1 VAPSVHAFTSGD
13 EFEMSN
19 TQRTDPTAPLIA
31 AAGTWQ
37 LDPEA
42 TTIELRTKAMWGL
55 AKVKCTFT
63 ALRGG
68 GTIGQNGE
76 VSGSL
81 VIDATSVTTG
91 QAKRDAHLRTADFF
105 DVEKYPTFEYAVS
118 SARIS
123 PAGEVTLAGAFTAHG
138 QTRALQVNGQITG
151 LGTDRLTV
159 TGEADLDRSE
169 WGMGWTKM
177 GSKLDNHVT
186 VTAVLTR

>member
-1 VAPSVHAFTSGD
+1 
-13 EFEMSN
+13 
-19 TQRTDPTAPLIA
+19 
-31 AAGTWQ
+31 
-37 LDPEA
+37 
-42 TTIELRTKAMWGL
+42 MWGL
-55 AKVKCTFT
+55 AKVKGSFA

-68 GTIGQNGE
+68 GTVGQNGE

-81 VIDATSVTTG
+81 VIDAASVNTG

-123 PAGEVTLAGAFTAHG
+123 QAGDVTLAGAFTAHG
-138 QTRALQVNGQITG
+138 QTRALEVRGHITG
-151 LGTDRLTV
+151 LGTDRLTI

-169 WGMGWTKM
+169 WGMDWTKM

>member
-1 VAPSVHAFTSGD
+1 
-13 EFEMSN
+13 MSN
-19 TQRTDPTAPLIA
+19 PQRTDPTAPLNA

-55 AKVKCTFT
+55 AKVKGTFT

-68 GTIGQNGE
+68 GTVGQNGE
-76 VSGSL
+76 VSGTL
-81 VIDATSVTTG
+81 VIDATSVNTG

-105 DVEKYPTFEYAVS
+105 DVDKYPTLEYAVT

-123 PAGEVTLAGAFTAHG
+123 ANGDVTLAGAFTAHG
-138 QTRALQVNGQITG
+138 QTRALEVRGQITG
-151 LGTDRLTV
+151 LGTDRLTI
-159 TGEADLDRSE
+159 TGEADIDRSE

-186 VTAVLTR
+186 ITAVLTR